1 MDETLGKL
9 IQRRLNELKMSKA
22 ELARRIGKSPAYVGD
37 LANDTAKTKS
47 GTYVPS
53 AEVVD
58 ALAYHLQIS
67 REEILVTLGIA
78 VKKNECVNLAPHSKK
93 KIPMIT
99 INNADFF
106 GVGDR
111 LRGQFSGAGFG
122 ILFGRFKQDI
132 FD

>member
-1 MDETLGKL
+1 MQETLGQL
-9 IQRRLNELKMSKA
+9 IQRRLTELKMSKA

-67 REEILVTLGIA
+67 REEILVVLDYLPQTSDDLSKEFPALMSGYEKLSPQNRQIAKKQIAGIIRSLVEA
-78 VKKNECVNLAPHSKK
+78 QE
-93 KIPMIT
+93 
-99 INNADFF
+99 
-106 GVGDR
+106 
-111 LRGQFSGAGFG
+111 
-122 ILFGRFKQDI
+122 
-132 FD
+132 